1 MVWQKPSVHNPA
13 KVKVNVYFRAHLIP
27 LPLRVLLYSSYSQTP
42 IPHTTIFRSVFHS
55 MLTVNRGT
63 IEVRTEGIL
72 RETIK
77 WFTMGDVLR
86 MDICMKSN
94 AAISYINNGDGNS
107 CVMGK

>member
-1 MVWQKPSVHNPA
+1 M
-13 KVKVNVYFRAHLIP
+13 LI
-27 LPLRVLLYSSYSQTP
+27 
-42 IPHTTIFRSVFHS
+42 
-55 MLTVNRGT
+55 VNRGT
-63 IEVRTEGIL
+63 IEVGTEGIL

-94 AAISYINNGDGNS
+94 AAISYMYNVDGNS

>member
-1 MVWQKPSVHNPA
+1 
-13 KVKVNVYFRAHLIP
+13 
-27 LPLRVLLYSSYSQTP
+27 
-42 IPHTTIFRSVFHS
+42 

-86 MDICMKSN
+86 MDIFMKSN
-94 AAISYINNGDGNS
+94 AAISYMNNVDGNS